1 MARYQKFH
9 YYLVILWKFST
20 IMEKYTFPP
29 YSWNRKNVFFFVF
42 WVVRI
47 KYVLVF
53 SYFEFFD
60 SKYLYFLRKQFFFE
74 ILFFFQP
81 FLLVSTLMRII
92 IVICRSAK
100 ITDTATCSCHNEH
113 NDYTKKA
120 EKNSDSS
127 IGFRSSHGKIIDV
140 VFEFVAFPCC
150 FLKSQYLLTYLPC
163 IL

>member
-1 MARYQKFH
+1 
-9 YYLVILWKFST
+9 
-20 IMEKYTFPP
+20 MEVLYHCGKIYFFPLIVEIEKM
-29 YSWNRKNVFFFVF
+29 SFFFVF

-100 ITDTATCSCHNEH
+100 IADTATCSCHNEH